1 VAEVKG
7 DPKLVE
13 IAILQAV
20 AYADIFDYPL
30 TTNEVH
36 RFLVGVETSP
46 PVVEMALDSGR
57 LTADHLGRRGEYVF
71 LAGREGI
78 VETRLR
84 RNAVAA
90 GQWPRA
96 LRYGSILARL
106 PFVRM
111 VAVTGAMSMNNVEP
125 ATDIDYL
132 IVTTP
137 GRLWV
142 GRAMVV
148 ALVRWAAQKG
158 DTICPNYFLSERA
171 LTMKTRNL
179 FTAHELA
186 QMVPISGL
194 RTYVQLCRLN
204 GWAAQFLPNAFP
216 LARARYSPPCIPHP
230 NDVDRLPLGWHYSR
244 SLVEATL
251 QTPIG
256 SWVERWEMRRK
267 VRKLT
272 GETGSCCC
280 PSQVPGDEPET
291 EVAFSPDRCKGHF
304 DRHSQRTQEAFNCR
318 LRDRSIQ
325 FPAAGDTSDVHG
337 STGSMRIGA
346 HA

>member
-1 VAEVKG
+1 M
-7 DPKLVE
+7 
-13 IAILQAV
+13 
-20 AYADIFDYPL
+20 
-30 TTNEVH
+30 T
-36 RFLVGVETSP
+36 
-46 PVVEMALDSGR
+46 
-57 LTADHLGRRGEYVF
+57 
-71 LAGREGI
+71 
-78 VETRLR
+78 
-84 RNAVAA
+84 
-90 GQWPRA
+90 
-96 LRYGSILARL
+96 
-106 PFVRM
+106 
-111 VAVTGAMSMNNVEP
+111 MNNVEP

-148 ALVRWAAQKG
+148 ALVRWAAQYG
-158 DTICPNYFLSERA
+158 DTICPNYFLSQQA
-171 LTMKTRNL
+171 LTMRTRNL

-186 QMVPISGL
+186 QMVPLSGL
-194 RTYVQLCRLN
+194 RTYFQLCRLN

-216 LARARYSPPCIPHP
+216 LAHARYSPPCIPHP

-256 SWVERWEMRRK
+256 SWVERWEMGRK

-272 GETGSCCC
+272 READTYGS
-280 PSQVPGDEPET
+280 PWPTTGDES
-291 EVAFSPDRCKGHF
+291 EVAFSRDRCKGHF

-325 FPAAGDTSDVHG
+325 FPAVGDTSE
-337 STGSMRIGA
+337 SEA
-346 HA
+346 APAA